1 MCVNL
6 LEMSQKP
13 ELVGVTKNA
22 IGVMIPK
29 TVLFSLLH
37 NLFRFLLVNGYD
49 TDKGQQKLVFT
60 EKEVYRALTEFRVTY
75 YVRVNY

>member
-1 MCVNL
+1 MCVSL
-6 LEMSQKP
+6 LEMSQKQ
-13 ELVGVTKNA
+13 EIVGVTKNA

-37 NLFRFLLVNGYD
+37 SLFRLLLVNVYD

-60 EKEVYRALTEFRVTY
+60 
-75 YVRVNY
+75 